1 MFKTRFISM
10 LVLLAAVVTGAWADD
25 WTDIIINGNLEG
37 TDRQCFF
44 VKENGLGSE
53 NVYYARIQDGIG
65 KDGSRAIKLQST
77 GEEVNTWDTQ
87 FFLRL
92 PYELPAGTKYRLTFD
107 YKANVA
113 CGCDLQSQNEPGEY
127 IIS

>member
-1 MFKTRFISM
+1 MRKTTRFLSL
-10 LVLLAAVVTGAWADD
+10 LVLLMTAATGAWAQD
-25 WTDIIINGNLEG
+25 WTDIIINGNMEG

-65 KDGSRAIKLQST
+65 KDNSRGITLQST
-77 GEEVNTWDTQ
+77 GTEANSWDTQ

-92 PYELPAGTKYRLTFD
+92 PYELPARTKYRLTFD
-107 YKANVA
+107 YKADVE
-113 CGCDLQSQNEPGEY
+113 CGCDLQ
-127 IIS
+127 